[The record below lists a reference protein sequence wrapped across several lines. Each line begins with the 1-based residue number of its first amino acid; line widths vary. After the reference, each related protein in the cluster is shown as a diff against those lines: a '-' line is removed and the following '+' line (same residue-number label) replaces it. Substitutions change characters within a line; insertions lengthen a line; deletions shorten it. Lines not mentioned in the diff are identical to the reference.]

1 MTVRKVITL
10 NDERLRQKAKKIKQF
25 TPALKHLA
33 ADMLETMHTQ
43 KGVGLAGPQIGV
55 MQRIFVAEIPA
66 SRSGTDEPHPQSG
79 ATYVLVNPEI
89 IQSAEN
95 LVESQEGC
103 LSIPTWYGLV
113 ERPEWVE
120 IKAQD
125 LNGKKIKL
133 KVDGLLAR
141 IFQHELDHLNGVL
154 FIDYIKDREKLWQ
167 VLPEDEATT
176 APPQVLEAAETTV

>member
-1 MTVRKVITL
+1 MAVRKVITL
-10 NDERLRQKAKKIKQF
+10 NDERLRQKAKKVKQF
-25 TPALKHLA
+25 TPALKQLA
-33 ADMLETMHTQ
+33 EDMLETMRAHN
-43 KGVGLAGPQIGV
+43 GVGLAGPQIGV

-66 SRSGTDEPHPQSG
+66 SRGDTDEPHPQSG
-79 ATYVLVNPEI
+79 TSYILVNPEI
-89 IQSAEN
+89 SQCADN
-95 LVESQEGC
+95 LVEGREGC

-133 KVDGLLAR
+133 KVDDLLAR

-154 FIDYIKDREKLWQ
+154 FIDYVKDREKLWQ
-167 VLPEDEATT
+167 VLPEDESTEEKETAEAT
-176 APPQVLEAAETTV
+176 V

>member
-1 MTVRKVITL
+1 MTARKVITL
-10 NDERLRQKAKKIKQF
+10 NDERLHQKAKKVKQF
-25 TPALKHLA
+25 TPALKQLA
-33 ADMLETMHTQ
+33 EDMLETMRAHN
-43 KGVGLAGPQIGV
+43 GVGLAGPQIGV
-55 MQRIFVAEIPA
+55 MRSIFVAKIPA

-79 ATYVLVNPEI
+79 TTYVLVNPEI
-89 IQSAEN
+89 SQCADN
-95 LVESQEGC
+95 LVEGREGC

-133 KVDGLLAR
+133 KVNDLLAR

-154 FIDYIKDREKLWQ
+154 FIDRVKGREKLWQ
-167 VLPEDEATT
+167 VLPEDEPTGEKET
-176 APPQVLEAAETTV
+176 AEASV

>member
-1 MTVRKVITL
+1 MAVRKVITF
-10 NDERLRQKAKKIKQF
+10 NDERLRQKAKKVKQF
-25 TPALKHLA
+25 TPALKQLA
-33 ADMLETMHTQ
+33 EEMLETMRAHN
-43 KGVGLAGPQIGV
+43 GVGLAGPQIGV

-66 SRSGTDEPHPQSG
+66 SRNGTDEPHPQSG
-79 ATYVLVNPEI
+79 TSYVLVNPEI
-89 IQSAEN
+89 GQCADN
-95 LVESQEGC
+95 LVEGREGC

-133 KVDGLLAR
+133 KVDDLLAR

-154 FIDYIKDREKLWQ
+154 FIDHVKEREKLWQ
-167 VLPEDEATT
+167 ILPEDEVAGEKET
-176 APPQVLEAAETTV
+176 AEASV

>member
-10 NDERLRQKAKKIKQF
+10 DDERLRQKAKKVNQF
-25 TPALKHLA
+25 TPALKQLA
-33 ADMLETMHTQ
+33 EDMLETMRTYH
-43 KGVGLAGPQIGV
+43 GVGIAGPQIGV

-79 ATYVLVNPEI
+79 TTYILINPEI
-89 IQSAEN
+89 VQCAET
-95 LVESQEGC
+95 LIEGQEGC

-120 IKAQD
+120 VQAQD
-125 LNGKKIKL
+125 LNGKKFKL
-133 KVDGLLAR
+133 KVDDLLAR

-154 FIDYIKDREKLWQ
+154 FIDHITDRQKLWQ
-167 VLPEDEATT
+167 VLPQEEKVSEA
-176 APPQVLEAAETTV
+176 EAAV